1 MDNAALDL
9 SIPVKQ
15 RPVTAVI
22 LGAGHRAREYAGYSR
37 QAPTELQIV
46 GIADLNPLR
55 REMIAKEYRLP
66 PQACFESAGHLAAG
80 PKIAD
85 AVINGTMDHQHVP
98 TSLPLLAAG
107 YDILLEKPFATN
119 QKEMEEII
127 ALAGKN
133 RRKVMVCHV
142 LRYAPFYAAIKRQ
155 LLDGVVGEIINIQ
168 TVEHVSYHH
177 MAVGYVR
184 GKWNRKDLCKAP
196 VLLAKCCH
204 DLDLIVWMK
213 SGIPPRRVASFG
225 SNMQFRPEK
234 APDGAGT
241 RCLTDCPIE
250 PQCDYSARKHYID
263 FPERWGPYVWASI
276 EHIPN
281 PTIADMEASLKGD
294 NPHGRCVWRCDN
306 DQEDHQSVLIEF
318 ADGST
323 ATHNMVCGVSKPM
336 RSIHILGTHG
346 EIHGVFEDNTF
357 VVRHIDARPGH
368 EYTEERVDVNAGG
381 DMHGAFG
388 GHGGGDMRLVA
399 DFVRVVRGE
408 TPSIS
413 CTRLEDSVYGQEIA
427 FAADRAMNQK
437 CAVDISDRRQP

>member
-1 MDNAALDL
+1 MTKVSADPI
-9 SIPVKQ
+9 SVGR

-22 LGAGHRAREYAGYSR
+22 LGAGHRAREYASYSR
-37 QAPTELQIV
+37 LAPEELRIV

-55 REMIAKEYRLP
+55 RDMIAKEYSLP
-66 PQACFESAGHLAAG
+66 PEACFESADKLAAT

-85 AVINGTMDHQHVP
+85 AVINGTMDDQHVP

-107 YDILLEKPFATN
+107 YHILLEKPFATGEE
-119 QKEMEEII
+119 EMNELVAMAE
-127 ALAGKN
+127 KHN
-133 RRKVMVCHV
+133 RKVMICHV
-142 LRYAPFYAAIKRQ
+142 LRYAPFYAEIKKR
-155 LLDGVVGEIINIQ
+155 LLAGEVGEIINIQ

-184 GKWNRKDLCKAP
+184 GKWNRKDQCKAT

-213 SGIPPRRVASFG
+213 SGVAPRRVASYG
-225 SNMQFRPEK
+225 SNMSFRPEK
-234 APDGAGT
+234 APPGAGT
-241 RCLTDCPIE
+241 RCMTDCRIE

-276 EHIPN
+276 EHIQQ

-318 ADGST
+318 ADGCT
-323 ATHNMVCGVSKPM
+323 ATHNMVCGVARPM
-336 RSIHILGTHG
+336 RSIHILGTRG
-346 EIHGVFEDNTF
+346 EIQGVFEDSRF
-357 VVRHIDARPGH
+357 VIRHIDARPGH
-368 EYTEERVDVNAGG
+368 EYSEQPVDVTVNG

-399 DFVRVVRGE
+399 DFVRMVRGE
-408 TPSIS
+408 ETSIS
-413 CTRLEDSVYGQEIA
+413 CTRLEDSIHGHQIA
-427 FAADRAMNQK
+427 FAACRAMK
-437 CAVDISDRRQP
+437 ERYGVEIGS